1 MMPIVYATLS
11 ALVPFLASLCLC
23 MRGKCSVWWVL
34 TSPVV
39 GLFVFCILALFLVF
53 ISGDM

>member
-1 MMPIVYATLS
+1 MMLIVFAALS

-34 TSPVV
+34 TTPVV